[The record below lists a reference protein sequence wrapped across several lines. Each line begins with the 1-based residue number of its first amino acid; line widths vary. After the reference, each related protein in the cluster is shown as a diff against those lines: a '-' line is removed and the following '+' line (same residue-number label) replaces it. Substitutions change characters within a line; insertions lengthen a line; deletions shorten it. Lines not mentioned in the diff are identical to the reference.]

1 MKKTIATVFNDR
13 KRLARVG
20 QVSAALDLNFVDR
33 AQPEAFTCLFVK

>member
-13 KRLARVG
+13 ERLALDG

-33 AQPEAFTCLFVK
+33 AQLEAFTRLFVN